1 MNKEARS
8 RPNDARAR
16 RSRESLRDALL
27 ALMRSKAY
35 ADISVRDVTA
45 QAGVS
50 YPTFFRNY
58 VSKGDLLG
66 DIGAAETRELIA
78 TMARVLDQADPAL
91 SARAVCE
98 FICDRSALWS
108 ILLNSEA
115 TAVMRQAFIEAAP
128 AVVEGRERALPEFPI
143 ELSASF
149 FIGSM
154 FEVLG
159 WWLRQSPRPPAS
171 ELAHYLEVLILQP
184 TMASTVGAR
193 A

>member
-1 MNKEARS
+1 LNKEARS

-16 RSRESLRDALL
+16 RSRESLREALL
-27 ALMRSKAY
+27 TIMRSKAY

-45 QAGVS
+45 QAG
-50 YPTFFRNY
+50 
-58 VSKGDLLG
+58 

-78 TMARVLDQADPAL
+78 TMTRVLDQGDPAL

-98 FICDRSALWS
+98 FIGDRSALWT

-115 TAVMRQAFIEAAP
+115 TAVMRQAFIDEAP
-128 AVVEGRERALPEFPI
+128 AVVEGRQRALPEFPI

-154 FEVLG
+154 FEILG
-159 WWLRQSPRPPAS
+159 WWLRQSPKPPAS

-184 TMASTVGAR
+184 TMASTLGAR